1 MGVLCNKFDVRI
13 NWGAQSGN
21 IAIRQTRQ
29 G

>member
-13 NWGAQSGN
+13 NWGARSGN